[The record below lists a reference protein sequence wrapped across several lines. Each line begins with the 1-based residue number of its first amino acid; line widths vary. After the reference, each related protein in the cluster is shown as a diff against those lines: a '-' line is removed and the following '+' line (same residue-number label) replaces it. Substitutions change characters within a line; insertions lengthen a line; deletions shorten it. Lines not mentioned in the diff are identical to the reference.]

1 MNSYSHFSSHRLLVG
16 ITGSLGILATP
27 SLLTALGTIFG
38 DVRVIMT
45 PAACTF
51 IPAKT
56 MQHLCRKVYTDED
69 SGVSH
74 IELARWADHFIVL
87 PTTANTLGQ
96 VAQGLAENLLTQT
109 ILAYKGVVF
118 FPNMNQMMWEK
129 RVVQRNI
136 ELIQEDGHEVYIPE
150 LQECFEQASQSMR
163 KNIVLPNIQELLDF
177 LLRCRLATLHAPS
190 GNETER

>member
-1 MNSYSHFSSHRLLVG
+1 MNSYSHFSSHKLLVG

-27 SLLTALGTIFG
+27 PLLTALATAFG

-51 IPAKT
+51 IPAST
-56 MQHLCRKVYTDED
+56 MQHLCRKVYTDEEHD
-69 SGVSH
+69 ASH

-96 VAQGLAENLLTQT
+96 VAHGLAENLLTQT
-109 ILAYKGVVF
+109 ILAYSKGVVF

-136 ELIQEDGHEVYIPE
+136 ELIREDGHEIYIPE
-150 LQECFEQASQSMR
+150 PQECFEQASQSMR
-163 KNIVLPNIQELLDF
+163 KNIVMPNIRELLDF
-177 LLRCRLATLHAPS
+177 LLHCRLATLHAP
-190 GNETER
+190 